1 MKTTPTNPVQPKGT
15 VGSTVGSTVGGTV
28 VGTVISLGLIF
39 AFGLSSYIS
48 QQDSENRHA
57 SEYSNRPSVI
67 SAYLA

>member
-15 VGSTVGSTVGGTV
+15 VGGTM

-57 SEYSNRPSVI
+57 SEYSNRPSII

>member
-15 VGSTVGSTVGGTV
+15 M

-48 QQDSENRHA
+48 QQDSENHHA
-57 SEYSNRPSVI
+57 SQYSNRPNII